1 MSKGNARGMQDD
13 AISRQAA
20 IDVLNEYFARIG
32 KLKRRGLTKGEKAIS
47 LDTVGAIKTLPHAEP
62 KRGRWEQ
69 KDFKYHCSCCDG
81 IAPKAIRWDFCP
93 NCGAKMEMEHYG

>member
-1 MSKGNARGMQDD
+1 MSD
-13 AISRQAA
+13 AISRA
-20 IDVLNEYFARIG
+20 D
-32 KLKRRGLTKGEKAIS
+32 
-47 LDTVGAIKTLPHAEP
+47 AIKIVQNRCKRYTTACVLAVTEIRNLPPIQP

-93 NCGAKMEMEHYG
+93 NCGADMRGQQDG